1 MGRLS
6 GKVAL
11 VTGGGSGIGAATCHL
26 FAKEGAKVVVSD
38 IDKQAGEAVAAAVAE
53 QRGEACFQSLD
64 VGEEAQWV
72 EAVAAATARFGA
84 LDVLVNNAG
93 VDLTGNV
100 EQATLEDWRL
110 TQRVNVE
117 GVFLGTKHA
126 IAVMRERGGSIVN
139 ISSVA
144 GIQGEAMQAAYCAS
158 KGAVRLFT
166 KSAAVHCTRSGY
178 KIRINSVHPGGVVTP
193 MLKTIAE
200 QMVAAGVGD
209 MSDVLGAIPMGR
221 LAAPDEIAYGI
232 LYLACDESSYVTGSE
247 LVIDGGMTASL

>member
-1 MGRLS
+1 MERLS

-11 VTGGGSGIGAATCHL
+11 VTGGGSGIGAATCRL

-53 QRGEACFQSLD
+53 QRGEVCFQLLD
-64 VGEEAQWV
+64 VGEEAQWLD
-72 EAVAAATARFGA
+72 AVAATTARFGA

-93 VDLTGNV
+93 VDRTGSV
-100 EQATLEDWRL
+100 EQATLEDWRF

-126 IAVMRERGGSIVN
+126 IAAMRERGGSIVN

-144 GIQGEAMQAAYCAS
+144 GIQGEALQAAYCAS

-178 KIRINSVHPGGVVTP
+178 RVRINSVHPGGVVTP

-200 QMVAAGVGD
+200 QMAAAGVGD

-221 LAAPDEIAYGI
+221 LAAPEEIAYGI